1 MRVNERKGRQPW
13 IYPGTPRRRFH
24 PLGVNCIVPVL
35 RRGSHGFAGLA
46 PHFGRSF
53 YSRST
58 ALCPGSKDFPNQPL
72 GLTAH
77 LQPRKY
83 KRINVRC
90 QIDSLKKYI
99 HPIGDALACAL
110 FNHRFRL
117 PSTDPTSQEVPNLP
131 IIAHPALMNPYHID
145 YNSLKLKH
153 DRWSQWSWSTIGL
166 PSIPNLPTHAFPI
179 CSPAPPPALY
189 PYPPTQLNS
198 SPHRHLGV

>member
-1 MRVNERKGRQPW
+1 MQNNFCFLIHAISARSFRTPHRNMRVNERKGRQPW

-53 YSRST
+53 CSRST
-58 ALCPGSKDFPNQPL
+58 ALCPGPKDFPNQPL

-83 KRINVRC
+83 KRISTHC

-99 HPIGDALACAL
+99 HPIGDAVACENPNRAQCPVNPTL
-110 FNHRFRL
+110 SRTDRSL
-117 PSTDPTSQEVPNLP
+117 PEMD
-131 IIAHPALMNPYHID
+131 
-145 YNSLKLKH
+145 LKQGPL
-153 DRWSQWSWSTIGL
+153 
-166 PSIPNLPTHAFPI
+166 
-179 CSPAPPPALY
+179 
-189 PYPPTQLNS
+189 
-198 SPHRHLGV
+198 

>member
-99 HPIGDALACAL
+99 HPIGDALACA
-110 FNHRFRL
+110 FPNHSFHA
-117 PSTDPTSQEVPNLP
+117 PTTDLTSQVVPNLP
-131 IIAHPALMNPYHID
+131 IIAHPAPKALHYAD
-145 YNSLKLKH
+145 YNRLIDDPTGRATSRRARAPVG
-153 DRWSQWSWSTIGL
+153 DEF
-166 PSIPNLPTHAFPI
+166 PN
-179 CSPAPPPALY
+179 CSPPPPPALY
-189 PYPPTQLNS
+189 PQLQRN
-198 SPHRHLGV
+198 